1 MKVAGLVIGILL
13 TVVSGIAAIVCLM
26 LPSMTNNR
34 VNFKESLVG
43 LVPAITIGII
53 SLIVTLI
60 FGVLLIMG
68 KKKAEQEPIEEKV

>member
-1 MKVAGLVIGILL
+1 MKIAGLVIGILL
-13 TVVSGIAAIVCLM
+13 TVFSGITAIVCLM

-43 LVPAITIGII
+43 LIPAITVGII

-60 FGVLLIMG
+60 FAVLLIMER
-68 KKKAEQEPIEEKV
+68 KKAVQGPIEENK